1 MDADNSINI
10 ITSALANT
18 KNQKQATPHRFVCER
33 PKELIKILVNVPK
46 NKSIIIYDT
55 THVPQEQDFHVF
67 DIKDHINKSGKNW
80 LRGKQQI
87 LNIDFLDITNLYTCN
102 KHTGIV
108 STCLGPHYQKN
119 KHRYQ
124 YPSTNLCNLAV
135 LSKALGFNTIIGKLI
150 NCTA

>member
-1 MDADNSINI
+1 MDNDNSINI
-10 ITSALANT
+10 ITAELANI
-18 KNQKQATPHRFVCER
+18 KNQQQAARPCFVCEK
-33 PKELIKILVNVPK
+33 PNELIKILAKVPRNK
-46 NKSIIIYDT
+46 NIVIYDT
-55 THVPQEQDFHVF
+55 TYVPQEQDFHVF

-87 LNIDFLDITNLYTCN
+87 LNIDFLDITNLYACN
-102 KHTGIV
+102 KQTGIV
-108 STCLGPHYQKN
+108 STSLGPYYQKN

-135 LSKALGFNTIIGKLI
+135 LSKALGFNTISGKLI